1 MSKLC
6 FIDTETTGTDPKKN
20 AVIEIAGIIVID
32 GVERGSFGYHPA
44 PFDSDEIED
53 SALAVNGIKREQL
66 ALLSDPRDMHDALVE
81 TFTEHVDKFNKLDK
95 FFFVGYNARFDADF
109 IRSFFEKCGD
119 QYFGSW
125 FWFPPID
132 VMNLALIKLMDK
144 RATMPNFKLATVA
157 NVLGLEPEGRLHE
170 AHADIRL
177 TQQIFN
183 NLTGGQ
189 DGNVETTI
197 NR

>member
-1 MSKLC
+1 
-6 FIDTETTGTDPKKN
+6 
-20 AVIEIAGIIVID
+20 
-32 GVERGSFGYHPA
+32 
-44 PFDSDEIED
+44 
-53 SALAVNGIKREQL
+53 
-66 ALLSDPRDMHDALVE
+66 
-81 TFTEHVDKFNKLDK
+81 
-95 FFFVGYNARFDADF
+95 VGYNARFDADF